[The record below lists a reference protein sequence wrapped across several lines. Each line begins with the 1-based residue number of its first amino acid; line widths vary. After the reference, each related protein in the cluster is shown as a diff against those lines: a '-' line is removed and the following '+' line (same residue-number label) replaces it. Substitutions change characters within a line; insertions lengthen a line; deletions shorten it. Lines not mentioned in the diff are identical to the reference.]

1 MYQDLKKLIFQAE
14 DNYLQEAELDTF
26 KTKVN
31 SLAERLEAYEILREQ
46 EIALFQ
52 PIVDRLVQDAA
63 EQKPKAIEKAIKHWI
78 AILRYCS
85 MAMLLNDPEYLQ
97 HRLLEWLTEQIKA
110 HELQSLE
117 IDIYKYLQ
125 MRLKK
130 VLSAE
135 QLTLLNP
142 FLEEARKTLLTP
154 APSLN

>member
-1 MYQDLKKLIFQAE
+1 
-14 DNYLQEAELDTF
+14 
-26 KTKVN
+26 
-31 SLAERLEAYEILREQ
+31 
-46 EIALFQ
+46 
-52 PIVDRLVQDAA
+52 
-63 EQKPKAIEKAIKHWI
+63 
-78 AILRYCS
+78 

-117 IDIYKYLQ
+117 TDIYKYLQ

-135 QLTLLNP
+135 QLALLNP
-142 FLEEARKTLLTP
+142 FLEEARKTLLAP

>member
-1 MYQDLKKLIFQAE
+1 MYQDLRKLIFQAE

-31 SLAERLEAYEILREQ
+31 SLAERLETYEILREE

-52 PIVDRLVQDAA
+52 PIVDRLMQDAT
-63 EQKPKAIEKAIKHWI
+63 EQKPKAIEKAIEHWI
-78 AILRYCS
+78 AILRYCA

-117 IDIYKYLQ
+117 TDIYKYLQ

-135 QLTLLNP
+135 QLSLLNP
-142 FLEEARKTLLTP
+142 FLEEAKKTLLAP